1 MASGKILEQ
10 TAAELRTKHCLENN
24 ISFQK
29 KLRCGEIYFVAP
41 ENVRVAR
48 LVPSW
53 GIDDPMFGNSAA
65 EEALT
70 TSSATYNCVL
80 HVLHTEVTYFRSHK
94 NMNMLFNNKAKHTCR
109 MWHLGL
115 NWNFFKKIEM
125 RTYFSQSHQELET
138 TIITV
143 IPKTLIRLIGWI
155 LMCNNYKFD
164 FRTYDKNLTDH
175 IIQFGNTYVTQ
186 DCTLCLCS
194 TLTFPETFRTLS
206 KISASPLLQRNTS
219 QRT

>member
-1 MASGKILEQ
+1 M
-10 TAAELRTKHCLENN
+10 
-24 ISFQK
+24 
-29 KLRCGEIYFVAP
+29 
-41 ENVRVAR
+41 
-48 LVPSW
+48 PSW
-53 GIDDPMFGNSAA
+53 GIEGPMFGNSAA
-65 EEALT
+65 EEALA
-70 TSSATYNCVL
+70 TSRATYNC
-80 HVLHTEVTYFRSHK
+80 VLHTEVTYFRSHK

-155 LMCNNYKFD
+155 LMCNNHKFD
-164 FRTYDKNLTDH
+164 FRTYDGNLTYH

-186 DCTLCLCS
+186 DGTLCVCS
-194 TLTFPETFRTLS
+194 TLTFPETFLTLS
-206 KISASPLLQRNTS
+206 KNIRQPTF
-219 QRT
+219 TT